1 MIFDLDGV
9 IWLGDKLVDP
19 RVPALLKKLQSKG
32 HRLYYLTNNST
43 NNQRGYQKKLSRLGI
58 KARLEEIIC
67 SANAARMYLAK
78 KVSSVQCPVSRLI
91 GGSPKWRPVSSKRL
105 RTKKPRIFVIG
116 EKPLVREMEKLP
128 VRVVSVKDGGRIDYV
143 VIGADWHLTYKKL
156 ARAADAIIGGAGFI
170 ATNNDKTY
178 PMQGRKLR
186 PGCGAI
192 GAALTAATNIKPC
205 VVGKPNPYI
214 IKGIPGMSGLNRGN
228 TFVIGDRL
236 DTDIVLANRMRVSS
250 ILVLSGTTDQEMA
263 RGAKGRQKPDYIL
276 KDVTQISKIVKRV

>member
-1 MIFDLDGV
+1 
-9 IWLGDKLVDP
+9 
-19 RVPALLKKLQSKG
+19 
-32 HRLYYLTNNST
+32 
-43 NNQRGYQKKLSRLGI
+43 
-58 KARLEEIIC
+58 
-67 SANAARMYLAK
+67 
-78 KVSSVQCPVSRLI
+78 
-91 GGSPKWRPVSSKRL
+91 
-105 RTKKPRIFVIG
+105 
-116 EKPLVREMEKLP
+116 
-128 VRVVSVKDGGRIDYV
+128 
-143 VIGADWHLTYKKL
+143 
-156 ARAADAIIGGAGFI
+156 
-170 ATNNDKTY
+170 
-178 PMQGRKLR
+178 MQGRKLR